1 MLSWKVGYEH
11 NFLLQIDRR
20 GKVLKRLEIPV
31 NENVYGGMTKTQ
43 LSEAVEKEHQLVQQ
57 DLKMERTKDKKNALE
72 SYVYEMRD
80 KVHFRYNCY
89 NILPFLNNS
98 YQYRN

>member
-1 MLSWKVGYEH
+1 MLIWKVDYEY
-11 NFLLQIDRR
+11 NFLLQINRK

-31 NENVYGGMTKTQ
+31 NENVNGGMTKTE

-57 DLKMERTKDKKNALE
+57 DLKMERTKDRKNALE
-72 SYVYEMRD
+72 SYVYDMRD
-80 KVHFRYNCY
+80 KVHFRYNSY

-98 YQYRN
+98 YKD